1 MKRFISYIVCI
12 LLVIAITLASLL
24 YIFSNTVLNENYI
37 LETLENNNYYEK
49 TYDNIK
55 AGFSQYI
62 MQSGLEENV
71 VDNLY
76 TNEQVKQDVNTI
88 ISNVYSNKNQKI
100 DTIKIKAN
108 LESNIEKYLENK
120 KITLNTS
127 QRKSVDKFVDTI
139 EKTYVDEISYS
150 SYLDKIGNKV
160 YRINQII
167 KKVNPIIYGAILALV
182 VLIIIINIKQI
193 YLGINYIGIAIL
205 ASGLINIISKIYIN
219 KKVNISKILLINEDI
234 SSIII
239 NILNKILY
247 YIQNWGL
254 IMIGVG
260 LIILILTNIIKYKR
274 MENEMQ

>member
-108 LESNIEKYLENK
+108 LESNIEEYLENN

-260 LIILILTNIIKYKR
+260 LIILILTNIIKSKR